1 MAVIIPG
8 VLLQY
13 ASDVAL
19 VEKHYE
25 GIAAHVD
32 FLARQAGYGDG
43 VPQFGMLGDWCSVER
58 FCPGSSDDCLAN
70 PGWTSGDAT
79 VRLDGDAFWI

>member
-1 MAVIIPG
+1 VAV
-8 VLLQY
+8 
-13 ASDVAL
+13 

-79 VRLDGDAFWI
+79 VSDDAFSIWSRLLKKSTAF